1 MIWLIVLLCI
11 ILTVFLVLMLRIGLR
26 IRYSEERGLTVVL
39 TAAGIP
45 LKLLYPE
52 LQKTEKIKLR
62 DFTPRA
68 IKKRREKTDKE
79 KRRLKKVSRK
89 NKNKGNVKR
98 KQTFS
103 DKL

>member
-52 LQKTEKIKLR
+52 LQKT
-62 DFTPRA
+62 
-68 IKKRREKTDKE
+68 
-79 KRRLKKVSRK
+79 
-89 NKNKGNVKR
+89 
-98 KQTFS
+98 
-103 DKL
+103 

>member
-79 KRRLKKVSRK
+79 KTKVEKSQSEK
-89 NKNKGNVKR
+89 
-98 KQTFS
+98 
-103 DKL
+103 